1 MIVELTELQ
10 VDCLKEVFNIGMG
23 RAAESLNTIF
33 DEEIILSIPKVI
45 AIKAQTADTILS
57 LQESNALCSVSQTFQ
72 GKNVN
77 AGINLLFTG
86 EKSLEL
92 VRTFLGKD
100 TPIEEMSDLE
110 DDALLEI
117 GNIILNSFIGSVANI
132 IQVEFDITL
141 PTLHKY
147 NLLNVFVGE
156 TSLANT
162 TIIAG
167 YVEFKIISKSITGL
181 LLLTIESGKL
191 EDFINTLINSMV

>member
-1 MIVELTELQ
+1 MIVELSEFQ
-10 VDCLKEVFNIGMG
+10 IDCLKEVFNIGMG
-23 RAAESLNTIF
+23 RAAESLSTIF
-33 DEEIILSIPKVI
+33 DEEVILSIPKVI
-45 AIKAQTADTILS
+45 AFQPQSADQFLS
-57 LQESNALCSVSQTFQ
+57 LYNSNPLCSVSQTFQ
-72 GKNVN
+72 GKDIN
-77 AGINLLFTG
+77 AGINLVFTG

-92 VRTFLGKD
+92 VRTFLGTN
-100 TPIEEMSDLE
+100 TPINEMSDLE

-147 NLLNVFVGE
+147 NLLNIFLGE
-156 TSLANT
+156 SSLANT